1 MSSGRILVASIH
13 EEMRKDLRSALE
25 FDGHEVTEAVTVA
38 QTIHEACFEIHDALI
53 LNCVMDEIA
62 APRICRAVRPKS
74 DLGIIVLGG
83 ENATSAIDA
92 LNAGA
97 DDFVPAPF
105 VMGELLSRVRAILR
119 RVPRSGRN
127 EIVLPD
133 GTIDLESREIRHR
146 DGRVSHL
153 TPKEFEVLQSLVT
166 PANKPRTH
174 QSLAQTV
181 WQRDGR
187 GEVEYMRVVVGQLRR
202 KLEPDP
208 ENPRYILTERAVGY
222 RFNLPP
228 VAGQNLETRQ

>member
-1 MSSGRILVASIH
+1 MGRILVASQTI
-13 EEMRKDLRSALE
+13 ETRLELRSALE
-25 FDGHEVTEAVTVA
+25 FDGHEVVEADTTG
-38 QTIHEACFEIHDALI
+38 QTIQQACSDMHDVLI
-53 LNCVMDEIA
+53 VDSFVHRIA
-62 APRICRAVRPKS
+62 AYAICRSIRPKS
-74 DLGIIVLGG
+74 NLGIIVLGSEG
-83 ENATSAIDA
+83 ANGAIDA

-105 VMGELLSRVRAILR
+105 VMAELLSRVRAILR
-119 RVPRSGRN
+119 RVARPGKK

-133 GTIDLESREIRHR
+133 GTIDLASREIRHR

-153 TPKEFEVLQSLVT
+153 TPKEFQVLQSLVT
-166 PANKPRTH
+166 LANKPRTH

-208 ENPRYILTERAVGY
+208 ENPRYIITERAVGY
-222 RFNLPP
+222 RFHIPSEQ
-228 VAGQNLETRQ
+228 VMS